1 MFGSQMS
8 AELRLAIFEAM
19 SSVGGTDANSQLNR
33 ARMAVF
39 IALASPEYLV
49 QR

>member
-8 AELRLAIFEAM
+8 AELRQAIVEAM
-19 SSVGGTDANSQLNR
+19 VSVGGNNAASQLNR